1 MRRFYPG
8 QEFLKYYKEKTEGR
22 PELWDQTYELFYDF
36 TKGRCG
42 FFDVDVENV

>member
-22 PELWDQTYELFYDF
+22 KARIMGADIGVIL
-36 TKGRCG
+36 
-42 FFDVDVENV
+42 